1 MAGIDIKTLKK
12 ANPSKASAETEATKE
27 GVFDFLSKDISFSGN
42 ALSDKKKEA
51 FYHELGILFSA
62 GVDIK
67 SSMELIEEEQV
78 KAKEKVL
85 FSKIKEHIIA
95 GGSLSQALKETEKFS
110 NYEFHSVQIGEETG
124 KLSLVLK
131 ELARFY
137 QNKIKQQRQIV
148 SALSYPVLVLSTS
161 LGAIFFMM
169 NYIVPMFADIFKR
182 FGGDLPWITAFILHI
197 SEVISSYFY
206 VFVLMVISLVVVFY
220 TQKEKDWFRKI
231 VSTAILKT
239 PFIGEMVRK
248 IYLARFCHSMTLL
261 IGSKIPLVRAL
272 SLVKQMIGFYPLEE
286 SISQI
291 EYDILHGGS
300 LHKSMA
306 HFPIYHKRM
315 VSLVKVGEEVNQLEM
330 FFDKIG
336 KQYTEDVEHQTG
348 IISSLMEPLMIIFLG
363 LIVGVIL
370 IAMYLPLFKLSS
382 TFG

>member
-1 MAGIDIKTLKK
+1 MSGIDLSQLKK
-12 ANPSKASAETEATKE
+12 ASAAKSGSSKEE
-27 GVFDFLSKDISFSGN
+27 GSLLDFLNKDISFSSN

-67 SSMELIEEEQV
+67 SSLELIEEEQTNPKD
-78 KAKEKVL
+78 KAL
-85 FSKIKEHIIA
+85 FATIKDHVIA
-95 GGSLSQALKETEKFS
+95 GGTLSGAVKESGKFS
-110 NYEFHSVQIGEETG
+110 NYEFHSLQIGEETG
-124 KLSLVLK
+124 KLSAVLK
-131 ELARFY
+131 ELASFY
-137 QNKIKQQRQIV
+137 QNKIKQRRQIV
-148 SALSYPVLVLSTS
+148 SALSYPILVLGTS
-161 LGAIFFMM
+161 VGAIFFMM

-182 FGGDLPWITAFILHI
+182 FGGDLPWITAFILSI

-206 VFVLMVISLVVVFY
+206 VFILFIVSIIVVFV
-220 TQKEKDWFRKI
+220 TQKEKQWFRKLI
-231 VSTAILKT
+231 SKVILRT

-248 IYLARFCHSMTLL
+248 IYLARLCHSMTLL
-261 IGSKIPLVRAL
+261 IGSRIPLVRAL

-286 SISQI
+286 SLTQI
-291 EYDILHGGS
+291 EKDILHGGS
-300 LHKSMA
+300 LHKSMSD
-306 HFPIYHKRM
+306 FPIYHKRM

-330 FFDKIG
+330 FFEKIG

-382 TFG
+382 NFG

>member
-1 MAGIDIKTLKK
+1 MAGIDLKTLQKT
-12 ANPSKASAETEATKE
+12 AAPPAKE
-27 GVFDFLSKDISFSGN
+27 EGGGFLDFLNRDISFTGN
-42 ALSDKKKEA
+42 SLSDKKKEA

-78 KAKEKVL
+78 KAKEKAL
-85 FSKIKEHIIA
+85 FCTIREQIIS
-95 GGSLSQALKETEKFS
+95 GGSLSQALLSTGKFS
-110 NYEFHSVQIGEETG
+110 QYEYHSIQIGEETG

-161 LGAIFFMM
+161 LGAIFFMI

-182 FGGDLPWITAFILHI
+182 FGGDLPWITAFILSI
-197 SEVISSYFY
+197 SQAISSYFY
-206 VFVLMVISLVVVFY
+206 LFLLILASCAVVFY
-220 TQKEKDWFRKI
+220 TQREKDWFRRL
-231 VSTAILKT
+231 VSMAILKI

-291 EYDILHGGS
+291 EHDILHGGA
-300 LHKSMA
+300 LHQSMA

-336 KQYTEDVEHQTG
+336 KQYTEDVEHQTSV
-348 IISSLMEPLMIIFLG
+348 ISSLMEPLMIIFLG